1 MKRCQ
6 CCKQEFEATTDNF
19 YRKRSNADGLEHYC
33 KICRRAANRRNY
45 QIYSRKEEV
54 MNRAA
59 VRKRERR
66 CLVATS
72 ALCYTV
78 IRDPDQEAGFFPGA
92 ELPRVQVAYG
102 LRASNFTPGTV
113 LQDRSHRY
121 QVVEERG
128 KQLLVEVSA

>member
-1 MKRCQ
+1 VVIRN
-6 CCKQEFEATTDNF
+6 AT
-19 YRKRSNADGLEHYC
+19 
-33 KICRRAANRRNY
+33 
-45 QIYSRKEEV
+45 
-54 MNRAA
+54 
-59 VRKRERR
+59 RKREKR
-66 CLVATS
+66 CLVSTGG
-72 ALCYTV
+72 LCYTV
-78 IRDPDQEAGFFPGA
+78 IKDPDLEAGFFPGA